1 MIARVLHALKIVG
14 FNPIISSFNTN
25 IVRAIRR
32 HLNRKMGDQNEFDL
46 LFLPFKSLFA
56 VNAYKEVHVNVLTV
70 SDHLNYSKR
79 TKSRISTKV
88 NMRDFADVEFKYH
101 MR

>member
-1 MIARVLHALKIVG
+1 MIARVLHALKFFG

-56 VNAYKEVHVNVLTV
+56 VTAYKETHVNVSTV
-70 SDHLNYSKR
+70 SEHLNYSKR
-79 TKSRISTKV
+79 TKSRTSTKV
-88 NMRDFADVEFKYH
+88 NMTDFADVEFTYH

>member
-1 MIARVLHALKIVG
+1 MIARVLHALKFFG

-32 HLNRKMGDQNEFDL
+32 HLKRKMGDQNEFDL

-56 VNAYKEVHVNVLTV
+56 FNAYKEVHVNVSTV
-70 SDHLNYSKR
+70 SEHLNYSKR

-88 NMRDFADVEFKYH
+88 NMRDFADVEFTYH

>member
-1 MIARVLHALKIVG
+1 MIARVLHALKFFG

-25 IVRAIRR
+25 IVRAITR

-56 VNAYKEVHVNVLTV
+56 FNAYEEVHVNVSTV
-70 SDHLNYSKR
+70 SEHLNYSKR
-79 TKSRISTKV
+79 VKSRISTKV
-88 NMRDFADVEFKYH
+88 NMRDFVDVKFTYH

>member
-1 MIARVLHALKIVG
+1 MIARVLHALKFFG

-56 VNAYKEVHVNVLTV
+56 VNAYKETHVNVSTV
-70 SDHLNYSKR
+70 SEHLNYSKR

-88 NMRDFADVEFKYH
+88 NMRDFADVEFTYH

>member
-1 MIARVLHALKIVG
+1 MIARVLHALKFFG

-25 IVRAIRR
+25 IVRAITR

-56 VNAYKEVHVNVLTV
+56 FNAYKEVHVNVSTV
-70 SDHLNYSKR
+70 SEHLNYSKR
-79 TKSRISTKV
+79 AKSRISTKV
-88 NMRDFADVEFKYH
+88 NMRDFVDVKFTYH